1 MKCIAFLLG
10 AVGAAWLSGCC
21 HQGPL
26 ASKRGAGY
34 GNHHHRG
41 RVLSDSGRRR
51 LSVPERVHAYG
62 VGRLPSHD
70 GRSIRE
76 AGTWYHVEQSAYGN
90 RFIPGSHV
98 VITSGPADHVSVRA
112 YRPVLN
118 DPQITEL
125 RNEALEEKRRAADA
139 IGQIELAKEKLG
151 VATQNAQK
159 TNEIIA
165 QAMNK
170 VRALHDENEALKRE
184 LELTKGK
191 GQGSAADFSN
201 FEQAAKDPGGLA
213 PGPVQ

>member
-26 ASKRGAGY
+26 ATKRGASHGK
-34 GNHHHRG
+34 HFHRG
-41 RVLSDSGRRR
+41 RSLSDSATR
-51 LSVPERVHAYG
+51 SSSISERVHAYD
-62 VGRLPSHD
+62 VGRLPNVD

-76 AGTWYHVEQSAYGN
+76 AGTWYHGEQSAYGN
-90 RFIPGSHV
+90 RFVPGSHV
-98 VITSGPADHVSVRA
+98 VITSGPTDHVAVRA
-112 YRPVLN
+112 YRPVPN
-118 DPQITEL
+118 DPQVTEL

-139 IGQIELAKEKLG
+139 LSHIELAKEKLG

-184 LELTKGK
+184 LELNKSK
-191 GQGSAADFSN
+191 AQGPAADFSK

>member
-1 MKCIAFLLG
+1 MSSIAG
-10 AVGAAWLSGCC
+10 
-21 HQGPL
+21 
-26 ASKRGAGY
+26 
-34 GNHHHRG
+34 
-41 RVLSDSGRRR
+41 
-51 LSVPERVHAYG
+51 RVHAYD

-70 GRSIRE
+70 GRLIHE

-90 RFIPGSHV
+90 RFVPGLHV
-98 VITSGPADHVSVRA
+98 VITSGPTDQVAVRA
-112 YRPVLN
+112 YRPVPN
-118 DPQITEL
+118 DPQVTEL

-139 IGQIELAKEKLG
+139 LGQIELAKEKLG

-184 LELTKGK
+184 LELDKPK
-191 GQGSAADFSN
+191 AQRPAADFSK
-201 FEQAAKDPGGLA
+201 FEQEAAKDPGGLA

>member
-1 MKCIAFLLG
+1 MACLLG

-26 ASKRGAGY
+26 ATNSRASHGK
-34 GNHHHRG
+34 HFHRG
-41 RVLSDSGRRR
+41 RVLSDSTTRP
-51 LSVPERVHAYG
+51 SSISERVHAYN

-70 GRSIRE
+70 GRLIHE
-76 AGTWYHVEQSAYGN
+76 AGRWYHVEQSAYGN
-90 RFIPGSHV
+90 RFVPGSHA
-98 VITSGPADHVSVRA
+98 VIVTRGPTDQVAVRA
-112 YRPVLN
+112 YRPVPN
-118 DPQITEL
+118 DPQVTEL

-139 IGQIELAKEKLG
+139 LSQIELAREKLG
-151 VATQNAQK
+151 VAAQNAQK

-184 LELTKGK
+184 LELNRSKA
-191 GQGSAADFSN
+191 QGPAADFSK

>member
-1 MKCIAFLLG
+1 MKYKTLLFS
-10 AVGAAWLSGCC
+10 AIGAAWLSGCC

-26 ASKRGAGY
+26 ATKPRAGD
-34 GNHHHRG
+34 GRHHSRG
-41 RVLSDSGRRR
+41 RRLSDSARRP
-51 LSVPERVHAYG
+51 LSVPERVHAYD

-70 GRSIRE
+70 GRSIYE

-90 RFIPGSHV
+90 RFVPGSHV
-98 VITSGPADHVSVRA
+98 VITSGPADHVTVRA
-112 YRPVLN
+112 YRAVPN
-118 DPQITEL
+118 DPQVTEL
-125 RNEALEEKRRAADA
+125 RNEALEEKRKAADA
-139 IGQIELAKEKLG
+139 LGQIELAKEKLG

-184 LELTKGK
+184 LELNKAK
-191 GQGSAADFSN
+191 GQGPAANFSK